1 MFILSLNFDML
12 KAMLFDGLKTERDLE
27 ALKRQ
32 ILRDD
37 VLYAQF
43 CSVREGIYRNNDK
56 EDNTIVWEKIEPY
69 LGTNK
74 KKMPTNAE
82 MLIFYRVM
90 VESGEQTP
98 SREVEQLLRK
108 IKVRSNSGVA
118 VVSLLTKPYACPGK
132 CIYCP
137 TEKEMP
143 KSYLSKEPAAA
154 RALANNFDPY
164 KQVMN
169 RLRALV
175 ANGHPV
181 DKLEIIVIGG
191 TWSFYNQEYQEEVI
205 KEIFRASNN
214 FLAKDNEKI
223 KKDTKTLEELQKINE
238 TAGARVIGLSV
249 ETRPDHINEEELDR
263 LRRYGVTKV
272 EIGVQHLDD
281 KILEYNKRGIK
292 TSQVAEVTEL
302 LRNAG
307 FKIVYHMMPNL
318 PKSTLKMDI
327 EMFKQL
333 FSGKDFHPDMIKIY
347 PCVVLQKTELY
358 EIWKRGEFKAY
369 TDEELTEILIS
380 IKKDIPLYVRLIR
393 VIRDIP
399 ATYIMAGSK
408 ISNLRQIIQQD
419 QKKNG
424 WKCRCIRCREVR
436 NEEVLLENYL
446 LSRIE
451 YETQTGKEI
460 FLSFEHKDKKENKCA
475 AFCRL
480 RLPNKKIE
488 RNLSGDLKVLKETAI
503 IRELHTYGQLVR
515 ISEGGGQSP
524 SQASAR
530 QSQHRG
536 FGRRLMEEAENIARE
551 AGYKKIAVISGVGV
565 HEYYRTLGYE
575 LDRTYMVKEL

>member
-1 MFILSLNFDML
+1 ML
-12 KAMLFDGLKTERDLE
+12 QTMLFDGLKTERDLE

-37 VLYAQF
+37 VLYARF
-43 CSVREGIYRNNDK
+43 CGIKEDIYRKGNKD
-56 EDNTIVWEKIEPY
+56 DNTIVWEKIEPF
-69 LGTNK
+69 LGNNK
-74 KKMPTNAE
+74 KKMPTNSE
-82 MLIFYRVM
+82 MLSFYRSM

-98 SREVEQLLRK
+98 SREIEQLLRK

-154 RALANNFDPY
+154 RALANDFNPY
-164 KQVMN
+164 KQVAN

-181 DKLEIIVIGG
+181 DKLELIVIGG
-191 TWSFYNQEYQEEVI
+191 TWSFYDQEYQEEFI

-214 FLAKDNEKI
+214 FLAKEGEEIEK
-223 KKDTKTLEELQKINE
+223 DSKTLEELQKINE

-249 ETRPDHINEEELDR
+249 ETRPDYINEEELNR

-281 KILEYNKRGIK
+281 KVLEYNKRGIK
-292 TSQVAEVTEL
+292 TSLVAEATEL

-318 PKSTLKMDI
+318 PKSNLQMDV
-327 EMFKQL
+327 EMFKRL

-347 PCVVLQKTELY
+347 PCVVLQKTGLY

-369 TDEELTEILIS
+369 TDEELTKILIS
-380 IKKDIPLYVRLIR
+380 IKKDIPPYVRLIR

-408 ISNLRQIIQQD
+408 MSNLRQIIQQD
-419 QKKNG
+419 QKKND
-424 WKCRCIRCREVR
+424 WVCRCIRCREVR

-460 FLSFEHKDKKENKCA
+460 FLSFEHKDKKENKCV

-480 RLPNKKIE
+480 RLPNKNMFS
-488 RNLSGDLKVLKETAI
+488 NLSGDLEVLKDTAI

-515 ISEGGGQSP
+515 INEEGG
-524 SQASAR
+524 

-536 FGRRLMEEAENIARE
+536 FGRRLMEEAENIARTS
-551 AGYKKIAVISGVGV
+551 GYKKIAVISGVGV
-565 HEYYRTLGYE
+565 CEYYRTLGYG
-575 LDRTYMVKEL
+575 LDRTYMVKKII

>member
-1 MFILSLNFDML
+1 ML

-37 VLYAQF
+37 LLYARF
-43 CSVREGIYRNNDK
+43 CAVRESIYQSNDK
-56 EDNTIVWEKIEPY
+56 DDNTVVWRKIEPF
-69 LGTNK
+69 LGTKK
-74 KKMPTNAE
+74 KKMPTNSE
-82 MLIFYRVM
+82 MLVFYKVL
-90 VESGEQTP
+90 VDLGEQTS
-98 SREVEQLLRK
+98 SRQVEQLLRK

-118 VVSLLTKPYACPGK
+118 VVSLLTKPYACPGR

-164 KQVMN
+164 LQVVN

-175 ANGHPV
+175 SNGHPV
-181 DKLEIIVIGG
+181 DKLEVIVIGG
-191 TWSFYNQEYQEEVI
+191 TWSFYEQEYQEDFI

-214 FLAKDNEKI
+214 FLAEKDKIIEK
-223 KKDTKTLEELQKINE
+223 DFQTLEELQKINE
-238 TAGARVIGLSV
+238 TANVRVIGLSV
-249 ETRPDHINEEELDR
+249 ETRPDHINEEELNR

-272 EIGVQHLDD
+272 EIGVQHLNDEV
-281 KILEYNKRGIK
+281 LEFNKRGIK
-292 TSQVAEVTEL
+292 TARVSEATEL
-302 LRNAG
+302 LRNTG

-318 PKSTLKMDI
+318 PQSNLQMDVQ
-327 EMFKQL
+327 MFKDL

-358 EIWKRGEFKAY
+358 ELWKQGEFRPY
-369 TDEELTEILIS
+369 SDQELTDILIS

-408 ISNLRQIIQQD
+408 MSNLRQIIQQD
-419 QKKNG
+419 QKKNN
-424 WKCRCIRCREVR
+424 WECRCIRCREIR
-436 NEEVLLENYL
+436 NEEVLLDNYL
-446 LSRIE
+446 LSRLE
-451 YETQTGKEI
+451 YETRTGKEI
-460 FLSFEHKDKKENKCA
+460 FLSFEHKNKKENKCA

-480 RLPNKKIE
+480 RLPDKNIVS
-488 RNLSGDLKVLKETAI
+488 NFSDSLGVLKGAAI
-503 IRELHTYGQLVR
+503 IRELHTYGQLVC
-515 ISEGGGQSP
+515 ISEEGG
-524 SQASAR
+524 

-536 FGRRLMEEAENIARE
+536 FGRRLMEEAENIARA
-551 AGYKKIAVISGVGV
+551 AGYEKIAVISGVGV
-565 HEYYRTLGYE
+565 REYYRSLGYE
-575 LDRTYMVKEL
+575 LDRTYMVKSLIKN

>member
-1 MFILSLNFDML
+1 ML
-12 KAMLFDGLKTERDLE
+12 KAMLFDGLKTEKDLE
-27 ALKRQ
+27 ALKRR

-37 VLYAQF
+37 ILYARF
-43 CSVREGIYRNNDK
+43 CGIREDIYRKNDK
-56 EDNTIVWEKIEPY
+56 DDNTIVWSRIEPY
-69 LGTNK
+69 LGTDK
-74 KKMPTNAE
+74 KKMPANSE
-82 MLIFYRVM
+82 MLVFYRAM

-164 KQVMN
+164 KQVVN

-181 DKLEIIVIGG
+181 DKLEVIVIGG
-191 TWSFYNQEYQEEVI
+191 TWSFYDHEYQEKFI
-205 KEIFRASNN
+205 SEIFRASNN
-214 FLAKDNEKI
+214 FLAKDNEET

-238 TAGARVIGLSV
+238 TVGARIIGLSV

-263 LRRYGVTKV
+263 LRHYGVTKV

-281 KILEYNKRGIK
+281 KVLEYNKRGITTK
-292 TSQVAEVTEL
+292 EVSRVTEL

-307 FKIVYHMMPNL
+307 FKVVYHMMPNL
-318 PKSTLKMDI
+318 PKSTPEMDI
-327 EMFKQL
+327 TMFKTL

-347 PCVVLQKTELY
+347 PCVVLKKSELY
-358 EIWKRGEFKAY
+358 EIWKQGEFKAY
-369 TDEELTEILIS
+369 TDEELTNILIS
-380 IKKDIPLYVRLIR
+380 IKKEIPLYVRLIR

-419 QKKNG
+419 QKKNN
-424 WKCRCIRCREVR
+424 WQCHCIRCREVR
-436 NEEVLLENYL
+436 NEKVLLENYL
-446 LSRIE
+446 LSHIE

-460 FLSFEHKDKKENKCA
+460 FLSFEHKERKENKCA

-480 RLPNKKIE
+480 RLPDKKTKSDF
-488 RNLSGDLKVLKETAI
+488 SGDLEVLKDTAI
-503 IRELHTYGQLVR
+503 VRELHTYGQLVR
-515 ISEGGGQSP
+515 ISEEGG
-524 SQASAR
+524 

-536 FGRRLMEEAENIARE
+536 FGRRLMEEAERIARE

-565 HEYYRTLGYE
+565 REYYRTLGYE
-575 LDRTYMVKEL
+575 LDRTYMIKILKQ

>member
-1 MFILSLNFDML
+1 
-12 KAMLFDGLKTERDLE
+12 MLFDGLETERDLE
-27 ALKRQ
+27 ALKRR

-37 VLYAQF
+37 ILYARF
-43 CSVREGIYRNNDK
+43 CGIREDIYRKNDK
-56 EDNTIVWEKIEPY
+56 DDNTIVWNKIKPY
-69 LGTNK
+69 LGTDK
-74 KKMPTNAE
+74 KKMPTNSE
-82 MLIFYRVM
+82 MLVFYRAM
-90 VESGEQTP
+90 VESGEQKP
-98 SREVEQLLRK
+98 SRHVEQLLRK

-164 KQVMN
+164 KQVVN

-191 TWSFYNQEYQEEVI
+191 TWSFYDHEYQEEFI

-214 FLAKDNEKI
+214 FLAKGNEEI
-223 KKDTKTLEELQKINE
+223 KKDTKTLEELQKVNE
-238 TAGARVIGLSV
+238 TAGARVIGLSI
-249 ETRPDHINEEELDR
+249 ETRPDYINEEELNR
-263 LRRYGVTKV
+263 LRCYGVTKV

-281 KILEYNKRGIK
+281 KVLEYNKRGITTK
-292 TSQVAEVTEL
+292 EVARVTEL

-307 FKIVYHMMPNL
+307 FKVVYHMMPNL
-318 PKSTLKMDI
+318 PKSTPEMDV
-327 EMFKQL
+327 EMFKKL

-347 PCVVLQKTELY
+347 PCVVLEKSELY
-358 EIWKRGEFKAY
+358 EIWKQGDFKAY
-369 TDEELTEILIS
+369 TDEELTNILIS
-380 IKKDIPLYVRLIR
+380 IKKEIPLYVRLIR

-424 WKCRCIRCREVR
+424 WQCHCIRCREVR
-436 NEEVLLENYL
+436 NEKVLLENYL

-480 RLPNKKIE
+480 RLPDKKAK
-488 RNLSGDLKVLKETAI
+488 SDFFGDLEVLKNVAI
-503 IRELHTYGQLVR
+503 IRELHTYGQMVR
-515 ISEGGGQSP
+515 ISEEGG
-524 SQASAR
+524 

-536 FGRRLMEEAENIARE
+536 FGRRLMEEAEKIAHE
-551 AGYKKIAVISGVGV
+551 AGYKKMAVISGVGV
-565 HEYYRTLGYE
+565 REYYRTLGYE
-575 LDRTYMVKEL
+575 LDRTYMVKTLK

>member
-1 MFILSLNFDML
+1 ML
-12 KAMLFDGLKTERDLE
+12 KAMLFDGLKTEKDLE
-27 ALKRQ
+27 ALKRR

-37 VLYAQF
+37 ILYARF
-43 CSVREGIYRNNDK
+43 CGIREDIYRKNDK
-56 EDNTIVWEKIEPY
+56 DDNTIVWSRIEPY
-69 LGTNK
+69 LGTDK
-74 KKMPTNAE
+74 KKMPANSE
-82 MLIFYRVM
+82 MLVFYRAM

-164 KQVMN
+164 KQVVN

-181 DKLEIIVIGG
+181 DKLEVIVIGG
-191 TWSFYNQEYQEEVI
+191 TWSFYDHEYQEKFI
-205 KEIFRASNN
+205 SEIFRASNN
-214 FLAKDNEKI
+214 FLAKDNEET

-238 TAGARVIGLSV
+238 TVGARIIGLSV

-263 LRRYGVTKV
+263 LRHYGVTKV

-281 KILEYNKRGIK
+281 KVLEYNKRGITTK
-292 TSQVAEVTEL
+292 EVSRVTEL

-307 FKIVYHMMPNL
+307 FKVVYHMMPNL
-318 PKSTLKMDI
+318 PKSTPEMDI
-327 EMFKQL
+327 TMFKTL

-347 PCVVLQKTELY
+347 PCVVLKKSELY
-358 EIWKRGEFKAY
+358 EIWKQGEFKAY
-369 TDEELTEILIS
+369 TDEELTNILIS
-380 IKKDIPLYVRLIR
+380 IKKEIPLYVRLIR

-424 WKCRCIRCREVR
+424 WKCHCIRCREVR
-436 NEEVLLENYL
+436 NEEVLLEDYI

-460 FLSFEHKDKKENKCA
+460 FLSFEHKDKRENKCA

-480 RLPNKKIE
+480 RLPDKKAKSDFSG
-488 RNLSGDLKVLKETAI
+488 NLEVLKDAAI

-515 ISEGGGQSP
+515 IDEEREQSP
-524 SQASAR
+524 LSLKALAR

-536 FGRRLMEEAENIARE
+536 FGRRLMEEAERIARE

-565 HEYYRTLGYE
+565 REYYRTLGYE
-575 LDRTYMVKEL
+575 LDRTYMVKSL